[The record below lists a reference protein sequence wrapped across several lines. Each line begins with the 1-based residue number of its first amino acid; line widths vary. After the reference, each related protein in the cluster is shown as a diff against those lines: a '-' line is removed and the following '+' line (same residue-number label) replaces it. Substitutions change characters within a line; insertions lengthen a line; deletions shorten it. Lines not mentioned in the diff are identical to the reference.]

1 MRLKSTADRY
11 GAMIIA
17 IHWLT
22 AALII
27 ILLASGFRAA
37 DAADAATKAAIL
49 RAHIPIAIAVLTLT
63 LVRLVW
69 WWGFDRKPI
78 PVAGSPHWQARSAQA
93 VHLAFYVIIL
103 GMIASG
109 VGMLA
114 LSGAAPVIFG
124 GSGALPDFW
133 SYRPRFPHGI
143 GARLLVAL
151 LILHVGA
158 ALYHQFVRRDG
169 LIRRMWFGS

>member
-11 GAMIIA
+11 GAVIIA
-17 IHWLT
+17 IHWVT

-27 ILLASGFRAA
+27 FLLASGFRAA
-37 DAADAATKAAIL
+37 DAADGAAKATIL
-49 RAHIPIAIAVLTLT
+49 RAHVPAAIAVLTLT

-109 VGMLA
+109 AGMMA
-114 LSGAAPVIFG
+114 LSGAAP
-124 GSGALPDFW
+124 
-133 SYRPRFPHGI
+133 
-143 GARLLVAL
+143 
-151 LILHVGA
+151 
-158 ALYHQFVRRDG
+158 
-169 LIRRMWFGS
+169 